1 MPHSPRVPRPSGGKK
16 RVFSAGG
23 ERGVTYNGDGTF
35 FSLTQQS
42 TSCQPLCTLRGRAKR
57 DTSFLPPRCIRHR
70 RRFGGRPPDCCS
82 RIALGNSELVFKS
95 HCEYQKIKDARRASF
110 IFWCERWDLNPH
122 VYSDTSTSSLP
133 VCRFQHARLSLTDLT
148 IIPNPDHLSSGRGGF
163 PYQTLLVFFQM
174 PMRSACLM
182 RSSRKEG
189 WAMLMSSSARSQ
201 VVLPFRSAAPYSVT
215 T

>member
-1 MPHSPRVPRPSGGKK
+1 MV
-16 RVFSAGG
+16 
-23 ERGVTYNGDGTF
+23 
-35 FSLTQQS
+35 
-42 TSCQPLCTLRGRAKR
+42 
-57 DTSFLPPRCIRHR
+57 SFLVAEGGLSTAERNHYQWLLPNFCKIWRPYSSPNFSHEKKQRH
-70 RRFGGRPPDCCS
+70 
-82 RIALGNSELVFKS
+82 
-95 HCEYQKIKDARRASF
+95 QKVSLL
-110 IFWCERWDLNPH
+110 FWCERWDLNPH

-148 IIPNPDHLSSGRGGF
+148 IIPNPDHLSSGRGSF

-174 PMRSACLM
+174 PMCSACLI

>member
-1 MPHSPRVPRPSGGKK
+1 MAVPSQAQPSMAWDFPRPTQTVINCLLPNFAEIWRLYSSPVASAKNK
-16 RVFSAGG
+16 RRPKGVF
-23 ERGVTYNGDGTF
+23 Y
-35 FSLTQQS
+35 
-42 TSCQPLCTLRGRAKR
+42 
-57 DTSFLPPRCIRHR
+57 
-70 RRFGGRPPDCCS
+70 
-82 RIALGNSELVFKS
+82 
-95 HCEYQKIKDARRASF
+95 
-110 IFWCERWDLNPH
+110 FWCERWDLNPH

-174 PMRSACLM
+174 PMCSACLM